1 MLRYMFLN
9 QKIINMQNHKQ
20 LLPPEIIKRFDFL
33 DSWTPAAKKWIA
45 NYLRKE
51 GIQLS
56 IDYLT
61 AEETKIALANFL
73 LNNNAPPSYIRELA
87 KKMRTAWRAINLRKD
102 SDKVNLT
109 VALNRNVSN
118 HLTQMSKGQNKTNI
132 ITLLIEDNYKH
143 YLAEQKV
150 AKNKRDTEKKIKQME
165 IERAKLDKFLGTG
178 KTSPALPT
186 EEVLAQNEGLKN
198 NIAMLYELMFIAN
211 EKNQKIDDAILLEAT
226 KIYYSA
232 FSK

>member
-1 MLRYMFLN
+1 
-9 QKIINMQNHKQ
+9 MQNHKQ
-20 LLPPEIIKRFDFL
+20 LLSPEIIKRFDFL

-73 LNNNAPPSYIRELA
+73 LNSNAPTSYIRELA
-87 KKMRTAWRAINLRKD
+87 KKMGTAWRVRNLRKN

-143 YLAEQKV
+143 YLAEQKIS
-150 AKNKRDTEKKIKQME
+150 KDKRDTEKKIKQVE
-165 IERAKLDKFLGTG
+165 IERAKLEKLLARG
-178 KTSPALPT
+178 KASPALSA
-186 EEVLAQNEGLKN
+186 EEVLAQNQGLKN

-232 FSK
+232 FLK